1 MDTLPRKKLYDLAPA
16 AAPRRNPDKE
26 RLIDTTVWLDA
37 VARKGFKPVFAM
49 QSPTHQDAEQDP
61 RDARHMVVVARED
74 GLAYTLLNSHDRL
87 MRVWAG
93 IGLWDGEEVLV
104 RVTKPVQRW
113 KGVSREQWSLASA
126 AGELEK
132 EASRLRKVSASDA
145 AALASRI
152 ASDGY
157 IKGRGRPSTRAL
169 IEAAQLSAKK
179 VSVLDAAF
187 ALVGAARRGNLEPS
201 SAKKERRNVKGI
213 RRPDAYHLLSLVAYK
228 AALDAASK

>member
-26 RLIDTTVWLDA
+26 RLIDTALWLDA
-37 VARKGFKPVFAM
+37 VSRQGFKPVFAM

-61 RDARHMVVVARED
+61 RDARHMVVAARDD

-93 IGLWDGEEVLV
+93 IGLWDGEEVLL
-104 RVTKPVQRW
+104 RATKPVQRW
-113 KGVSREQWSLASA
+113 KGVNKEQWSLSTVA
-126 AGELEK
+126 AELEK
-132 EASRLRKVSASDA
+132 EANRLRKVAASDA
-145 AALASRI
+145 AALASKI
-152 ASDGY
+152 AVDGY

-169 IEAAQLSAKK
+169 LEAAQLSARK
-179 VSVLDAAF
+179 VSLLDAAF

-213 RRPDAYHLLSLVAYK
+213 RRPDAYQLLSQVAYR